1 MSVVADIAFGAAP
14 IAGGV
19 LMGALAGTIKGPD
32 YRGMIK
38 DDLELL
44 EKIPPEDVELRAA
57 LKSSIDLR
65 IADLVVSTERTRQLR
80 DAASSYKGN
89 WRDGVLFMCS
99 VLFTVVWWNV
109 PHDRTNWLVTL
120 IFLIVLSAVLGLYS
134 VRGILREFRRSHR
147 NPDQQ
152 ELRN

>member
-57 LKSSIDLR
+57 LKSSIDVR

-80 DAASSYKGN
+80 DAASSYRGN

-134 VRGILREFRRSHR
+134 VRGILREFRRSRR
-147 NPDQQ
+147 NPGQH
-152 ELRN
+152 ESRN

>member
-57 LKSSIDLR
+57 LKSSIDVR

-134 VRGILREFRRSHR
+134 VRGILREFRRSRR

>member
-1 MSVVADIAFGAAP
+1 MSVIADVAFGAAP

-19 LMGALAGTIKGPD
+19 LMGVLAGTIKGPD

-57 LKSSIDLR
+57 LKSSIDVR

-89 WRDGVLFMCS
+89 WRDGVLFFCS
-99 VLFTVVWWNV
+99 VLFTIVWWNV
-109 PHDRTNWLVTL
+109 PHLIISGNVIAVHFSKKYRLKEIRTH
-120 IFLIVLSAVLGLYS
+120 IVS
-134 VRGILREFRRSHR
+134 LR
-147 NPDQQ
+147 
-152 ELRN
+152 

>member
-1 MSVVADIAFGAAP
+1 MSVIADVAFGAAP

-19 LMGALAGTIKGPD
+19 LMGVLAGTIKGPD

-57 LKSSIDLR
+57 LKSSIDVR

-89 WRDGVLFMCS
+89 WRDGVLFLCS

-120 IFLIVLSAVLGLYS
+120 IFLILLSAVLGLYS
-134 VRGILREFRRSHR
+134 VRGIVRELRRSRR
-147 NPDQQ
+147 NEDLQ
-152 ELRN
+152 ESGV

>member
-1 MSVVADIAFGAAP
+1 MSVFADIAFGAAP

-57 LKSSIDLR
+57 LKSSIDVR

-80 DAASSYKGN
+80 DAASSYRGN
-89 WRDGVLFMCS
+89 WRDGVLFLCAA
-99 VLFTVVWWNV
+99 LFTFVWWNV

-120 IFLIVLSAVLGLYS
+120 IFLIVLSVVLGLYS
-134 VRGILREFRRSHR
+134 VRGVVREWRRARRSE
-147 NPDQQ
+147 DLQ
-152 ELRN
+152 ESGD

>member
-1 MSVVADIAFGAAP
+1 MSVIADVAFGAAP

-19 LMGALAGTIKGPD
+19 LMGVLAGTIKGPD

-57 LKSSIDLR
+57 LKSSIDVR

-89 WRDGVLFMCS
+89 WRDGVLFLCS
-99 VLFTVVWWNV
+99 VLFTIVWWNV
-109 PHDRTNWLVTL
+109 QHDRTNWLVTL

-134 VRGILREFRRSHR
+134 VRGILREFRRSRR
-147 NPDQQ
+147 NPDQH
-152 ELRN
+152 ESRN

>member
-1 MSVVADIAFGAAP
+1 MPGIAEIALGAAP

-19 LMGALAGTIKGPD
+19 LAGALAGTIKGPD

-57 LKSSIDLR
+57 LKSSIDMR
-65 IADLVVSTERTRQLR
+65 IADLVASTERTRQLR
-80 DAASSYKGN
+80 DAASAYKGN
-89 WRDGVLFMCS
+89 WRDGVLFLCS

-120 IFLIVLSAVLGLYS
+120 IFLILLSAVLGLYS
-134 VRGILREFRRSHR
+134 VRGIVRELRRSR
-147 NPDQQ
+147 RTKDLQ
-152 ELRN
+152 ESGG

>member
-1 MSVVADIAFGAAP
+1 MSVIADLAFGAAP

-19 LMGALAGTIKGPD
+19 LAGVLAGTIKGPD

-44 EKIPPEDVELRAA
+44 EKIPAEDVELRAA
-57 LKSSIDLR
+57 LKSSIDVR

-80 DAASSYKGN
+80 DTASAYKGN
-89 WRDGVLFMCS
+89 WRDGVLFLCS

-134 VRGILREFRRSHR
+134 VRGILREFRRSRR
-147 NPDQQ
+147 NPGQQ
-152 ELRN
+152 ESRN

>member
-1 MSVVADIAFGAAP
+1 MSVIADVAFGAAP

-19 LMGALAGTIKGPD
+19 LMGVLAGTIKGPD

-57 LKSSIDLR
+57 LKSSIDVR
-65 IADLVVSTERTRQLR
+65 IADLIVSAERTRQLR

-89 WRDGVLFMCS
+89 WRDGVLFLCS
-99 VLFTVVWWNV
+99 VLFTIVWWNV
-109 PHDRTNWLVTL
+109 PHDRTNWLLTL
-120 IFLIVLSAVLGLYS
+120 IFLIALSAMLGLYAA
-134 VRGILREFRRSHR
+134 RGILREIRFSRKTAGSS
-147 NPDQQ
+147 
-152 ELRN
+152 ESAG

>member
-134 VRGILREFRRSHR
+134 VRGILREFRRSRR

>member
-1 MSVVADIAFGAAP
+1 MSVIADVAFGAAP

-19 LMGALAGTIKGPD
+19 LMGVLAGTIKGPD

-57 LKSSIDLR
+57 LKSSIDVR

-89 WRDGVLFMCS
+89 WRDGVLFFCS
-99 VLFTVVWWNV
+99 VLFTIVWWNV

-120 IFLIVLSAVLGLYS
+120 IFLIALSAMLGLYAA
-134 VRGILREFRRSHR
+134 RGILREIRFSRRTAGSL
-147 NPDQQ
+147 
-152 ELRN
+152 ESAG

>member
-57 LKSSIDLR
+57 LKSSIDVR

-80 DAASSYKGN
+80 DAASSYRGN

-109 PHDRTNWLVTL
+109 PHDRANWLVTL

-134 VRGILREFRRSHR
+134 VRGILREFRRSRR

>member
-1 MSVVADIAFGAAP
+1 MSVIADVALGAAP

-19 LMGALAGTIKGPD
+19 LMGVLAGTIKGPD

-57 LKSSIDLR
+57 LKSSIDVR

-89 WRDGVLFMCS
+89 WRDGVLFLCS
-99 VLFTVVWWNV
+99 VLFTIVWWNV
-109 PHDRTNWLVTL
+109 PHDRSNWLVTL

-134 VRGILREFRRSHR
+134 VRGILREFRRSRR
-147 NPDQQ
+147 NPDQH
-152 ELRN
+152 ESRN

>member
-1 MSVVADIAFGAAP
+1 MSVIGDLAFGAAP

-19 LMGALAGTIKGPD
+19 LAGVLAGTVKGPD

-44 EKIPPEDVELRAA
+44 EKIPPEDVDLRAA

-80 DAASSYKGN
+80 DAASAYKGN
-89 WRDGVLFMCS
+89 WRDGVLFLCS
-99 VLFTVVWWNV
+99 VLFTIVWWNV
-109 PHDRTNWLVTL
+109 PHDRTNWLVTF

-134 VRGILREFRRSHR
+134 VRGILREIRRSR
-147 NPDQQ
+147 RSADLQ
-152 ELRN
+152 ESEN

>member
-1 MSVVADIAFGAAP
+1 MSVIADLAFGAAP

-19 LMGALAGTIKGPD
+19 LAGVLAGTIKGPD

-44 EKIPPEDVELRAA
+44 EKIPAEDVELRAA
-57 LKSSIDLR
+57 LKSSIDVR
-65 IADLVVSTERTRQLR
+65 IADLVASTERTRQLR
-80 DAASSYKGN
+80 DAASAYKGN
-89 WRDGVLFMCS
+89 WRDGVLFLCS

-120 IFLIVLSAVLGLYS
+120 IFLILLSAVLGLYS
-134 VRGILREFRRSHR
+134 ARGIVRELRRSR
-147 NPDQQ
+147 RTKDLQ
-152 ELRN
+152 ESGG

>member
-1 MSVVADIAFGAAP
+1 MSVIADVAFGAAP

-19 LMGALAGTIKGPD
+19 LMGVLAGTIKGPD

-57 LKSSIDLR
+57 LKSSIDVR
-65 IADLVVSTERTRQLR
+65 IADLVVSTERSRQFR

-89 WRDGVLFMCS
+89 WRDGVLFLCS
-99 VLFTVVWWNV
+99 VLFTIVWWNV
-109 PHDRTNWLVTL
+109 PHDRSNWLVTL

-134 VRGILREFRRSHR
+134 VRGILREFRRSRR
-147 NPDQQ
+147 NPDQH
-152 ELRN
+152 ESRN

>member
-1 MSVVADIAFGAAP
+1 MPGIAEIALGAAP

-19 LMGALAGTIKGPD
+19 LAGALAGTIKGPD

-57 LKSSIDLR
+57 LKSSIDVR
-65 IADLVVSTERTRQLR
+65 IADLVASTERTRQLR
-80 DAASSYKGN
+80 DAASAYKGN
-89 WRDGVLFMCS
+89 WRDGVLFLCS

-120 IFLIVLSAVLGLYS
+120 IFLILLSAVLGLYS
-134 VRGILREFRRSHR
+134 VRGIVRELRRSR
-147 NPDQQ
+147 RTKDLQ
-152 ELRN
+152 ESGG

>member
-80 DAASSYKGN
+80 DAASSYRGN

-134 VRGILREFRRSHR
+134 VRGILREFRRSRR

>member
-80 DAASSYKGN
+80 DAASSYRGN

-134 VRGILREFRRSHR
+134 VRGILREFRRSRR
-147 NPDQQ
+147 NPGQQ

>member
-57 LKSSIDLR
+57 LKSSIDVR

-80 DAASSYKGN
+80 DAASSYRGN

-134 VRGILREFRRSHR
+134 VRGILREFRRSRR

>member
-1 MSVVADIAFGAAP
+1 MSVIADVAFGAAP

-19 LMGALAGTIKGPD
+19 LMGVLAGTIKGPD

-57 LKSSIDLR
+57 LKSSIDVR

-89 WRDGVLFMCS
+89 WRDGVLFLCS
-99 VLFTVVWWNV
+99 VLFTIVWWNV

-134 VRGILREFRRSHR
+134 VRGILREFRRSRR
-147 NPDQQ
+147 NPDQH
-152 ELRN
+152 ESRN

>member
-57 LKSSIDLR
+57 LKSSIDVR

-80 DAASSYKGN
+80 DAASSYRGN

-134 VRGILREFRRSHR
+134 VRGILREFRRSR
-147 NPDQQ
+147 SNPDQQ
-152 ELRN
+152 ELRH